1 MQVPFNILIFL
12 FFKKNHFQ
20 TCVVPLDIVANES
33 GVKTILHHMSVDQRG
48 ASTQAKAFVHGT
60 RQINQRRLE
69 YTYIVVGGG
78 GGGGVERRRRCLRGL
93 LHDAFVFF
101 FPFRF
106 VGGGLHVGDRH
117 V

>member
-1 MQVPFNILIFL
+1 VL
-12 FFKKNHFQ
+12 FYY
-20 TCVVPLDIVANES
+20 IVANES

-101 FPFRF
+101 FP
-106 VGGGLHVGDRH
+106 L
-117 V
+117 

>member
-60 RQINQRRLE
+60 GQINQHRLE
-69 YTYIVVGGG
+69 YKYIVVGGG
-78 GGGGVERRRRCLRGL
+78 GVRVEWRRRCWGGL